1 MDFDRMLRYCAELE
15 LHNERPWFHEHH
27 DEYEAAKA
35 DFTQLVERLKFCVAD
50 RARDELGE
58 RILFTTPKSMLYRIP
73 RDARVHRNQPPYN
86 PSFRARIA
94 ADRKVLLPL
103 GYYIRIAPNG
113 RSLFG
118 TGAWC
123 PEPDM
128 LPRARNY
135 LADHWDEFQDILL
148 SSGLEITGEKLRRV
162 PAGFDPEHP
171 AAEYLKHKEWDAV
184 RLLEDRE
191 LTDFDRFMDL
201 IAGEV
206 ERMEPF
212 RVFMT
217 RALRERVE
225 SPWDPFRL

>member
-1 MDFDRMLRYCAELE
+1 MDFERMLRYCADLE
-15 LHNERPWFHEHH
+15 KNNERPWFHAHH

-35 DFTQLVERLKFCVAD
+35 DFTELVDRLKFCVAE
-50 RARDELGE
+50 RAGDELGE
-58 RILFTTPKSMLYRIP
+58 RILFSDPKSMLYRIP
-73 RDARVHRNQPPYN
+73 RDARVHKNQPPYN

-103 GYYIRIAPNG
+103 GYYIRIAPG
-113 RSLFG
+113 SSLFG

-123 PEPDM
+123 PEPEL

-135 LADHWDEFQDILL
+135 IAGHWEEFQAILL
-148 SSGLEITGEKLRRV
+148 ENGLELTGDKLKRV

-171 AAEYLKHKEWDAV
+171 AAEYLKHKEWDV
-184 RLLEDRE
+184 ICPLRDEE
-191 LTDFDRFMDL
+191 LTDFDRFVDR
-201 IAGEV
+201 IGGEV

-217 RALRERVE
+217 RALREKVD
-225 SPWDPFRL
+225 SPWDIYRF